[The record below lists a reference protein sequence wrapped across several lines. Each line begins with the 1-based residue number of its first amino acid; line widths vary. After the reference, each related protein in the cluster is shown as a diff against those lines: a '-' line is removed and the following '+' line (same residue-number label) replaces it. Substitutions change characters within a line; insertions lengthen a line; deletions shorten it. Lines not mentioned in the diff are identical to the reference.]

1 MRILEALDKAETL
14 NDLVSGSPAI
24 LLTLKAIETW
34 VETTTKLVPDAKIA
48 LHPELLPTWSLGE
61 NYVKGDRV
69 QLSGYAWKALASNEA
84 TEETCPIHK
93 ESETIW
99 KQL

>member
-1 MRILEALDKAETL
+1 MRIIEALDKAETL
-14 NDLVSGSPAI
+14 SDLVSSSPAI

-34 VETTTKLVPDAKIA
+34 VETTTKLVPDSKIA
-48 LHPELLPTWSLGE
+48 EHPELLPTWSIGE
-61 NYVKGDRV
+61 KYLKGDRV
-69 QLSGYAWKALASNEA
+69 QLSGLAWKALASNEA
-84 TEETCPIHK
+84 TEDTCPIHK

>member
-14 NDLVSGSPAI
+14 NDLVSSSPAI

-48 LHPELLPTWSLGE
+48 SHPELLPTWSLGE
-61 NYVKGDRV
+61 NYLKGDRV
-69 QLSGYAWKALASNEA
+69 QISGFAWKALVSNEA

>member
-14 NDLVSGSPAI
+14 NDLVSNSPAI

-48 LHPELLPTWSLGE
+48 GHPELLPTWSIGE
-61 NYVKGDRV
+61 HYLKGDRV

-84 TEETCPIHK
+84 TEENCPIHK